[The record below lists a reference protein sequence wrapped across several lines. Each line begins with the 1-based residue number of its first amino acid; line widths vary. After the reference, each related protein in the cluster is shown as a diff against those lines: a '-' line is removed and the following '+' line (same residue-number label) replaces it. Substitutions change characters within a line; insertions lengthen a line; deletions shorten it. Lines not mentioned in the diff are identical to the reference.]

1 MKQTRCKHHVVQR
14 PTLRI
19 YRMCLFQSPEPAVVK
34 PEPKRNG
41 TSNKNSNQHVA
52 KNLGSKF
59 HDVQRKWML
68 SPPPLGE
75 SDSSDIDLQDSIRI
89 GTPSSM
95 AAFPLGHSSVK
106 CLSSKFQKQSTLP
119 LSQNGGQNGGGNSN
133 R

>member
-1 MKQTRCKHHVVQR
+1 MLVVNKWYIIL
-14 PTLRI
+14 TLKYYI
-19 YRMCLFQSPEPAVVK
+19 YRMSLFQSPEPAVVK

-41 TSNKNSNQHVA
+41 TSNKNNQQHHAAA

-75 SDSSDIDLQDSIRI
+75 SDSSDIDLQESINRI

-106 CLSSKFQKQSTLP
+106 CLSSKFQKLP
-119 LSQNGGQNGGGNSN
+119 QNGGQNGSSGVGSN

>member
-1 MKQTRCKHHVVQR
+1 MS
-14 PTLRI
+14 
-19 YRMCLFQSPEPAVVK
+19 LFQSPEPAVVK

-41 TSNKNSNQHVA
+41 TSNKNNQHVVA

-75 SDSSDIDLQDSIRI
+75 SDSSDIDLQESINRI

-106 CLSSKFQKQSTLP
+106 CLSSKFQKLP
-119 LSQNGGQNGGGNSN
+119 QNGGQNGGGVGSN

>member
-1 MKQTRCKHHVVQR
+1 MLVVNKWYIIL
-14 PTLRI
+14 TLKYYI
-19 YRMCLFQSPEPAVVK
+19 YRMSLFQSPEPAVVK

-119 LSQNGGQNGGGNSN
+119 PSQNGGQNGRGNSN

>member
-1 MKQTRCKHHVVQR
+1 MKQTRREQHIVQR

-41 TSNKNSNQHVA
+41 TSSNKNNQHVA

-89 GTPSSM
+89 GTPSS

-106 CLSSKFQKQSTLP
+106 CLSSKFQKQSSTLP
-119 LSQNGGQNGGGNSN
+119 SQNGGQNGGGNSN

>member
-1 MKQTRCKHHVVQR
+1 MRGVIASHVF
-14 PTLRI
+14 L
-19 YRMCLFQSPEPAVVK
+19 QSPEPAVVK

-41 TSNKNSNQHVA
+41 TSNKNNQQHHAAA

-75 SDSSDIDLQDSIRI
+75 SDSSDIDLQDSINRI

-119 LSQNGGQNGGGNSN
+119 QNGGGQNGSSGNSTG
-133 R
+133 